1 MQPAPSKERYMEA
14 VPTQSRSSRLRKT
27 RLRKTR
33 LRMTGLALAAVAV
46 IGLSLA
52 ACSSGSSVDPSAAS
66 GNSSAAA
73 SNGEAEFAQC
83 VRQHGVSDM
92 PDPQNGHFLLPGDVE
107 SNPNWP
113 SAVQACQHFMPGG
126 QLGGNSGN
134 SSALLAYSHCMQTHG
149 VPQYPDPASNG
160 AIDMPK
166 SIDPNSPTVQK
177 AEQECKS
184 YLPGGQG

>member
-1 MQPAPSKERYMEA
+1 MKVLPNPGR
-14 VPTQSRSSRLRKT
+14 PSRLR
-27 RLRKTR
+27 RA
-33 LRMTGLALAAVAV
+33 GASLAVVAL
-46 IGLSLA
+46 IGLPLA
-52 ACSSGSSVDPSAAS
+52 ACSSGSSPGPSSAS

-92 PDPQNGHFLLPGDVE
+92 PDPQNGRFLMPGDVQN
-107 SNPNWP
+107 NPNWP
-113 SAVQACQHFMPGG
+113 SAVQACQHYMPGG
-126 QLGGNSGN
+126 QLGGNNNGN
-134 SSALLAYSHCMQTHG
+134 SSALLNYSHCMQTHG
-149 VPQYPDPASNG
+149 VPQYPDPLSNG

-184 YLPGGQG
+184 YLPSGQGPQP